1 MSKVLKYKNKEGK
14 FVPILPFVIDG
25 LSEEKAREL
34 FITQEEAERDFAK
47 KTGDGS
53 VESTVQSAIDDLKG
67 GASGTLKDVED
78 KVGTLDGKVSQL
90 ETNDSEQDTKI
101 GQLETKQGTLEST
114 LNTLKSDFEN
124 QPGKYLYYEEKTAN
138 FNYELQETLTKD
150 GDELHYIVYNS
161 SGGDIT
167 VTLPISVTLCNDNS
181 LTIGSGKYGEIN
193 VVRIDGVDYLRTV
206 A

>member
-34 FITQEEAERDFAK
+34 FMTQQAAEQEFAK
-47 KTGDGS
+47 KTGAGS
-53 VESTVQSAIDDLKG
+53 VQSAIDELKG
-67 GASGTLKDVED
+67 GASGTLKNVED
-78 KVGTLDGKVSQL
+78 KVSGL
-90 ETNDSEQDTKI
+90 EGQMSTANGKI
-101 GQLETKQGTLEST
+101 GALETKTGTLEST
-114 LNTLKSDFEN
+114 LNSLKSSYEAE
-124 QPGKYLYYEEKTAN
+124 PGKYLYYDSKSAN
-138 FNYELQETLTKD
+138 FNYELQTTLTKN

-161 SGGDIT
+161 SGSDIT
-167 VTLPISVTLCNDNS
+167 VTLPTSVTLCNDNS

-193 VVRIDGVDYLRTV
+193 VVRINGVNYLRTV